1 MTPFQRAAIES
12 IRSAFNAN
20 CSTFTSIDNKRYC
33 FFHLYE
39 NKSLYSDSDNRNIV
53 AIYTIIKD
61 IDNDGFPITQT
72 VEVSVS
78 ESGKVTPLN
87 ELFADDQESIRYLRT
102 LTKIEE

>member
-1 MTPFQRAAIES
+1 MTPLQKAAIDS
-12 IRSAFNAN
+12 IRASFNSN
-20 CSTFTSIDNKRYC
+20 CFTFTSLDNERYC

-39 NKSLYSDSDNRNIV
+39 NQALYSDNRNVV

-61 IDNDGFPITQT
+61 IDNDGFPVTQT
-72 VEVSVS
+72 IEVSVS

-87 ELFADDQESIRYLRT
+87 ELFADEQESIRYLRT